1 MIVNIFWMSS
11 HINDYTTRL
20 YYWDATLPRKMHNKL
35 FSESGN
41 YAAIMISLLTIES
54 SAIHGRIST
63 SWDAWKFNVKPQVQ
77 GALQFNLSL

>member
-1 MIVNIFWMSS
+1 MVNTFWMSS

-20 YYWDATLPRKMHNKL
+20 YYWDAILPGEMRSKL
-35 FSESGN
+35 FSESGH

-77 GALQFNLSL
+77 GALQFNFFL